1 MLYKAAT
8 KNFHSMIKSFHYY
21 VIKSCYGY
29 FLGLSKNHAMWNHTM
44 GIHVRHNFFF
54 NPNSILVMHLWHS
67 DKPFRSIILYLFRIF
82 FYAFFM
88 LLIFVALLTP
98 SGIHVGSMHALN
110 LGVFFIFQEAVELKQ
125 WKVGDVMNF
134 KTAAR
139 SSSSSRTLPQTSSRG
154 HSDHKMGKKLG
165 IFW

>member
-1 MLYKAAT
+1 
-8 KNFHSMIKSFHYY
+8 
-21 VIKSCYGY
+21 
-29 FLGLSKNHAMWNHTM
+29 
-44 GIHVRHNFFF
+44 
-54 NPNSILVMHLWHS
+54 
-67 DKPFRSIILYLFRIF
+67 
-82 FYAFFM
+82 M
-88 LLIFVALLTP
+88 LLIFVAFLAP

-110 LGVFFIFQEAVELKQ
+110 LGEFFIFQEAVELKQ